1 VRSFVF
7 LILLILSGVA
17 TTAAQASPPSPV
29 LYSAPAA
36 SEIQTFTAPDKS
48 FSASFPGKP
57 EVEEKMMGNA
67 KVSSFRVYRKGS
79 NTVIGITDFMRDI
92 SGNPERVFKMVR
104 DRMLLKPDS
113 KIASEKDIKLDSH
126 AGKEFVIDSGYVH
139 RISRVFIVRERIYEV
154 YIDVT
159 NWNILAPTVVS
170 SFEKEATRFL
180 DSFRLVQSNP

>member
-1 VRSFVF
+1 MS
-7 LILLILSGVA
+7 LILSSVA
-17 TTAAQASPPSPV
+17 TAAAQTPAPAPL

-36 SEIQTFTAPDKS
+36 SEIETFTAPDKS

-92 SGNPERVFKMVR
+92 SGYPERVFKTVR
-104 DRMLLKPDS
+104 DRMLLKPDT
-113 KIASEKDIKLDSH
+113 KIVSEKDIKLDSYV
-126 AGKEFVIDSGYVH
+126 GKEFVIDSGPVH
-139 RISRVFIVRERIYEV
+139 RISRVFIARERIYEV

-159 NWNILAPTVVS
+159 NWNILRPIAVS

-180 DSFRLVQSNP
+180 DSFLIAPSKP